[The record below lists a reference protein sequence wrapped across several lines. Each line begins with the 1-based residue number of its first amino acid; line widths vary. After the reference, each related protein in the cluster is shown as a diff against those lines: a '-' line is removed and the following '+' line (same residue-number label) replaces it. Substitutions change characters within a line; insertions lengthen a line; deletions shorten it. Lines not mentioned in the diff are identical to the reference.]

1 MTYRGPDSPAATVT
15 GSCVDKAGNSGTRSF
30 TLRYD
35 GTGPDTRA
43 APNRAPDANDWY
55 GDPVTVSFSGED
67 AVSGL
72 DSCEPPTAYEG
83 PDSPLVEV
91 AGVCLD
97 RAGNAGVASFPL
109 HFDATAPQI
118 TAVNP
123 DRPPDANGWYNRR
136 LTVGFHGTD
145 ATSGIEACSEA
156 SYAGPDAGSASLSG
170 SCRDFAGN
178 VSAAASFALRYD
190 GTPPAW
196 LTSRPEPETGRSRS
210 PGRRPRTRP
219 AWRFAGQ
226 GRLVYQGSG
235 SSFTDTRLTNGPA
248 TATPSAPS
256 TRRRTPSKRP

>member
-1 MTYRGPDSPAATVT
+1 MT

-72 DSCEPPTAYEG
+72 DSCEPPNSVRG
-83 PDSPLVEV
+83 PRQPLVEV

-156 SYAGPDAGSASLSG
+156 SYAGPDAVSASLSG

-178 VSAAASFALRYD
+178 ASAAASFALRYD
-190 GTPPAW
+190 VTPPSLADVAARAGNGTVT
-196 LTSRPEPETGRSRS
+196 L

-226 GRLVYQGSG
+226 GG
-235 SSFTDTRLTNGPA
+235 SFTRAPA
-248 TATPSAPS
+248 AALPI
-256 TRRRTPSKRP
+256 RG